1 MRTAA
6 LSRVVWAHK
15 LSGRKRT
22 RLVDQATV
30 LERRLRGGR
39 SGGDVARRGW
49 AVMTTELRA
58 LDFGSACGGSS
69 DMWHQESILAAADAA
84 GACGIS
90 RFSEQP
96 GPEQGRSRR
105 RSAEPRASA
114 SACNSPS
121 ASIRE
126 SELTEDRSALDVTPW
141 PQPARASRG
150 AKAITASGTKS
161 AAASDC
167 FARSRAENIIV
178 NRGAQ
183 GSDDQTISKRVVTGT
198 IDCKWL
204 F

>member
-1 MRTAA
+1 
-6 LSRVVWAHK
+6 VVWAHRE
-15 LSGRKRT
+15 SARRRT

-30 LERRLRGGR
+30 VERRMRGGR
-39 SGGDVARRGW
+39 SGGEVARRGW

-58 LDFGSACGGSS
+58 VDFGSAGGGSR
-69 DMWHQESILAAADAA
+69 DMWHQESTLAAADAA

-90 RFSEQP
+90 RLSEQA

-105 RSAEPRASA
+105 GLAEPLGAR

-121 ASIRE
+121 ASIPE

-178 NRGAQ
+178 YRDAQ
-183 GSDDQTISKRVVTGT
+183 GSDDQTISERVVTRT

-204 F
+204 LRLPT